1 MFKNI
6 VFNLILCFFFK
17 EKFFDLNYI
26 LIEFKYL
33 FENIYNIQNVKF
45 DWLRYVIYR
54 VIIGYLKW
62 IFYYVVQYILLR
74 KLYCMQYNVI

>member
-33 FENIYNIQNVKF
+33 FENIYNI
-45 DWLRYVIYR
+45 
-54 VIIGYLKW
+54 
-62 IFYYVVQYILLR
+62 
-74 KLYCMQYNVI
+74 